1 MAKTVFKVISL
12 NCKHISLT
20 LAYVNISC
28 TAVAHLTSQQ
38 LIKVST
44 TVIRRIEIGKWKM
57 EYDKYEYECEGESKL
72 QENYL
77 GGVWVM

>member
-57 EYDKYEYECEGESKL
+57 EYDKYVGEYKL

>member
-44 TVIRRIEIGKWKM
+44 TVIRRIEIGKWNTTNTKANPN
-57 EYDKYEYECEGESKL
+57 SKRTIL
-72 QENYL
+72 AAF
-77 GGVWVM
+77 G